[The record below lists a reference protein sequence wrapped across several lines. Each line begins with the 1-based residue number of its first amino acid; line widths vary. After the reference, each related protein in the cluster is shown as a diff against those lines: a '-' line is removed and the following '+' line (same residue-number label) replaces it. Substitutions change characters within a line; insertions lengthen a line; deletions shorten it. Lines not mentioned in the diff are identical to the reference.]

1 MSHKPHSAIV
11 THERVMNAFSSLI
24 HLCSSEGSTIE
35 QAIRLTHN
43 IGALLAPARS
53 KGFDGVVKQATQQAQ
68 RLYLEA
74 ALSGAFVF
82 SPEEWSDLQEN
93 FAMHLPVPDH
103 NALRFYISGTPRS
116 LMTALH
122 TYMNSA
128 NVFEHYTLKQDAY
141 GICRDIAAQGKGHG
155 QPALE
160 LIRFLADVSK
170 SSPQVFPPENVAY
183 AIAAY
188 YGGLK
193 EKLDFETNHNLGLVL
208 NEFIRAVERT
218 NTSFD
223 LPRVEEA
230 IALHEH
236 GYPDAAQT
244 ILLKCFPKTNTMKH
258 TALLEL
264 EKRVGL
270 DLTPLVERIKHTP
283 FTHDDHVQH
292 TGLLVMHF
300 LSSKAPLVQF
310 DDLHLTTSKVSN
322 AIIGWMETALVDY
335 KDTVSEDNLKTTLG
349 FVLEHRPQ
357 WLATIKKVP
366 ALREFMKRIEHY
378 AEDILGEDLGL

>member
-1 MSHKPHSAIV
+1 MPHKPHSAIV

-24 HLCSSEGSTIE
+24 HVCTSEGSSVD

-74 ALSGAFVF
+74 GFSAAFVF
-82 SPEEWSDLQEN
+82 SPEDWSELQESL
-93 FAMHLPVPDH
+93 AMHLPVPDH
-103 NALRFYISGTPRS
+103 GALRFYISGSPRS
-116 LMTALH
+116 LLRALQ
-122 TYMNSA
+122 TYTDSA
-128 NVFEHYTLKQDAY
+128 NVFEHYTLKQDAC

-155 QPALE
+155 EPALGF
-160 LIRFLADVSK
+160 IRFLADVSK
-170 SSPQVFPPENVAY
+170 SCPQVFPPENVAY

-193 EKLDFETNHNLGLVL
+193 EQLDIEIHHDLGLVL
-208 NEFIRAVERT
+208 KEFIPAVERT
-218 NTSFD
+218 STSFD

-236 GYPDAAQT
+236 GYPDAAQVM
-244 ILLKCFPKTNTMKH
+244 LLKCFPKSNTLKH
-258 TALLEL
+258 TALLEI
-264 EKRVGL
+264 EKRTGL
-270 DLTPLVERIKHTP
+270 NLTPLVEKIKHTP

-300 LSSKAPLVQF
+300 LASKAPLVKF
-310 DDLHLTTSKVSN
+310 DDLHLTTSKASSSM
-322 AIIGWMETALVDY
+322 IGWMETAVVNY
-335 KDTVSEDNLKTTLG
+335 KDTVNEDHLKTTLS

-357 WLATIKKVP
+357 WLANIKQVP
-366 ALREFMKRIEHY
+366 ALRQFMKGIEHH

>member
-24 HLCSSEGSTIE
+24 HLCASKGSSID

-74 ALSGAFVF
+74 ALSGVFVF
-82 SPEEWSDLQEN
+82 SPEDWSELQES
-93 FAMHLPVPDH
+93 FAMYLPVPDH
-103 NALRFYISGTPRS
+103 GALRFYISGSPR
-116 LMTALH
+116 ALLRALQ
-122 TYMNSA
+122 TYTDSA

-141 GICRDIAAQGKGHG
+141 SICRDIAAQGKGHG
-155 QPALE
+155 EPALAF
-160 LIRFLADVSK
+160 IRFLADVSK
-170 SSPQVFPPENVAY
+170 SSSQVFPPENVAY

-193 EKLDFETNHNLGLVL
+193 EQLDVEIHHNLGLVL
-208 NEFIRAVERT
+208 NEFTPAVERT
-218 NTSFD
+218 STYFD

-236 GYPDAAQT
+236 GYSDAAQT

-258 TALLEL
+258 TALLEV

-300 LSSKAPLVQF
+300 LASRAPLVNF

-335 KDTVSEDNLKTTLG
+335 QDTVSEDNLKTTLS

-357 WLATIKKVP
+357 WLSNIKQVP
-366 ALREFMKRIEHY
+366 ALREFLKGIDHH
-378 AEDILGEDLGL
+378 AEDILSEDLGL